1 MREFSSEM
9 MLMGNYYSSFG
20 MNFNVNSN
28 NGGGRRMLYAGN
40 SSGIAN
46 GGRSSSNPG
55 MSQSESCSSSFLID
69 SVPGLKHDTG
79 LAVEGTVEE
88 QYKFNEGLIK

>member
-69 SVPGLKHDTG
+69 SVPGL
-79 LAVEGTVEE
+79 
-88 QYKFNEGLIK
+88 